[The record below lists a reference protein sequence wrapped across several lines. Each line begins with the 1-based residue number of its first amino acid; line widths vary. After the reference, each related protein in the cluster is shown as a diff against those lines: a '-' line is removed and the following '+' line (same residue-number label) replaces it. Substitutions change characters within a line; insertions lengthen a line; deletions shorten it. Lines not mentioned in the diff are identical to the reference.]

1 MFNQLEIPHK
11 FFQNWIVL
19 RMLGIRD
26 CVPLR
31 VGVGVRVGVGTGFGV
46 VVGVWCCVS
55 VGVVNSRFTKRSCKV
70 SDSNLYTYLKQY
82 ITQT

>member
-31 VGVGVRVGVGTGFGV
+31 VGVGVQVGVGTGFGF
-46 VVGVWCCVS
+46 
-55 VGVVNSRFTKRSCKV
+55 GVVLVLVLSIQGSP
-70 SDSNLYTYLKQY
+70 NLAVK
-82 ITQT
+82 